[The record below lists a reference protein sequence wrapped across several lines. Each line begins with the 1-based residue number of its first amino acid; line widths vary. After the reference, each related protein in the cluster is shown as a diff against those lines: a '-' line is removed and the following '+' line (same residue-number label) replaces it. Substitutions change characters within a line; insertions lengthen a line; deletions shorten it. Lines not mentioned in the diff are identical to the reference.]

1 MEIKLQLNLENIL
14 NTTLACSYK
23 KNEMPEL
30 KIKQLEFESGM
41 WKRLLNFMI
50 DENIHFKKM
59 LSEILKYDVNKTLLE
74 QIEDFHTRLLKQ
86 DEFIGLL
93 RNEISEFD
101 KLTTYEIDSNENV
114 NTSIKKITNLRNTMM
129 KAENHFEKLKLEFV
143 NSFL

>member
-1 MEIKLQLNLENIL
+1 
-14 NTTLACSYK
+14 
-23 KNEMPEL
+23 MPEL